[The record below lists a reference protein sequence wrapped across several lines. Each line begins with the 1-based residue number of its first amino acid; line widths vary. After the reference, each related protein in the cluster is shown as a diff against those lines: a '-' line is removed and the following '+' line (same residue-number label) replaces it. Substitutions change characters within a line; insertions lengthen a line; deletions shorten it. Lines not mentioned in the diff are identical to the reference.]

1 MKKIECSEKSISE
14 LTLWK
19 HICNHGDISDKE
31 LATLAKI
38 DVYEDRNEGKIDII
52 LIVKIIVLIT
62 AIPLLMLSF
71 VKFGVCD
78 IY

>member
-1 MKKIECSEKSISE
+1 M
-14 LTLWK
+14 
-19 HICNHGDISDKE
+19 
-31 LATLAKI
+31 ATLAKI